1 MPASKRRPADASAGA
16 SLSLT
21 LKKGL
26 VILSLFDSDH
36 PEWAFGDIWRRAGL
50 SRPTAFRLVKTL
62 EESKYLSYDPRKGT
76 YHLGMSI
83 LKGTYLMLSPSELA
97 RIARPHML
105 ELEKT
110 TIETVILAVF
120 TDGVPV
126 IAERVLTSRPFKP
139 DNPVGLSMPGLANV
153 HARIFLAYAP
163 ETDQR
168 AAIAGPIEKRTDFT
182 TTDRQKLGSQL
193 AEIRREGIA
202 FGAQEWNVGMCA
214 VGAPVFDAGG
224 QVRASLAVVAPVERF
239 GPTEQT
245 SYAAAVKKTAAEI
258 SAELGHRAPA
268 PHQGEPTRS

>member
-1 MPASKRRPADASAGA
+1 MPASSRRPADESPRT

-21 LKKGL
+21 LRKGL
-26 VILSLFDSDH
+26 LILSLFDSDH

-62 EESKYLSYDPRKGT
+62 EEAKYLSHDPQKGT
-76 YHLGMSI
+76 YHLGTSI

-97 RIARPHML
+97 RVARPHML
-105 ELEKT
+105 ELEKA
-110 TIETVILAVF
+110 TIETVILAVL

-139 DNPVGLSMPGLANV
+139 DNPVGLLMPGLANV
-153 HARIFLAYAP
+153 HAKIFLAYAP
-163 ETDQR
+163 ERDQR
-168 AAIAGPIEKRTDFT
+168 ETIARPIEKRTQFT
-182 TTDRQKLGSQL
+182 TTDPQQLGSQL

-202 FGAQEWNVGMCA
+202 FGVQEWNVGMCA

-239 GPTEQT
+239 GPAEQT
-245 SYAAAVKKTAAEI
+245 VYVAAVKKTAAEI
-258 SAELGHRAPA
+258 SAELGYHAAAP
-268 PHQGEPTRS
+268 R